1 MTSLILK
8 DAGRCLFSI
17 TAAAL
22 IMSCST
28 QDLDTPNAPDDSK
41 MQLNAE
47 IPSLAS
53 STSISS
59 TSISSVAT
67 KTIFDR
73 TDISWDNEDLLSVM
87 TRTGKKF
94 SDNTMFVRD
103 LQAGSSAFS
112 GELSDKGSDRIY
124 LYYPYQKSLKD
135 RDGEKEFLCKIAS
148 GAQIGVNSQEH
159 LKMPMWGFA
168 ATPSGVPEKI
178 QMHHTSGLVQL
189 VITNGLKQSIS
200 IQSVKLTSKNHP
212 LSGAFNVLTTTNGF
226 KVVPSESASK
236 MAFLSVQDGVL
247 NIGESG
253 NFYLVVAPYQLAEG
267 EIIEITVKTNQGEIT
282 RKSISSVK
290 AGKLVK
296 IDFSYS
302 SDPDPDPTPNPN
314 PNPDPDPNP
323 DPNPEPGFDDT
334 PITFN
339 GKTYIPVFVDMDNDG
354 KVDAGEVWLDR
365 NIGSDSND
373 PGSAWGEEE
382 VNWNAVGNFY
392 YWGRPYSENSPCEHA
407 LGANPERNEAWELR
421 DGKPGTGV
429 HEENWDN
436 ICPKG
441 YCIPTERQW
450 RDMFNYIAGTGFDQS
465 YQNAPKDRVL
475 TFANNQ
481 TLSIMMTSVLKFPMT
496 GIHDRNDKSP
506 NLDITNNNVG
516 TLACYWSRTFI
527 EMGGKGKTYPVR
539 VVMGKRGEVGLAN
552 IGPAKSAYTTASV
565 RCVQQ

>member
-1 MTSLILK
+1 MILRFIK
-8 DAGRCLFSI
+8 TNAVHIVCSI
-17 TAAAL
+17 MAAAAL
-22 IMSCST
+22 ISCSN
-28 QDLDTPNAPDDSK
+28 QDLDTDKQDTSTGSK
-41 MQLNAE
+41 TRFIAE
-47 IPSLAS
+47 IPSLISSRSLAS
-53 STSISS
+53 S
-59 TSISSVAT
+59 
-67 KTIFDR
+67 KTVFDR
-73 TDISWDNEDLLSVM
+73 MDISWDNEDMLSIM
-87 TRTGKKF
+87 TRSGKKF

-103 LQAGSSAFS
+103 IQAGPSAFS
-112 GELSDKGSDRIY
+112 GALSDKGADRIY

-148 GAQIGVNSQEH
+148 GLQIGVNSQEH

-178 QMHHTSGLVQL
+178 RMHHTSGLVKL

-253 NFYLVVAPYQLAEG
+253 NFYVVVAPYQLAEG

-290 AGKLVK
+290 AGELVK
-296 IDFSYS
+296 INFSYS
-302 SDPDPDPTPNPN
+302 NEPDPDPTP
-314 PNPDPDPNP
+314 DPN
-323 DPNPEPGFDDT
+323 PNPEPGFDDT

-339 GKTYIPVFVDMDNDG
+339 GKTYIPVFVDMDSDG

-365 NIGSDSND
+365 NIGADSNN
-373 PGSAWGEEE
+373 PGSAWGEEG

-392 YWGRPYSENSPCEHA
+392 YWGRPYNEYSPCEHA
-407 LGANPERNEAWELR
+407 QGANPERNEAWELR
-421 DGKPGTGV
+421 DGKLGTGV
-429 HEENWDN
+429 REDKWDN

-441 YCIPTERQW
+441 YCVPTERQW
-450 RDMFNYIAGTGFDQS
+450 RDLFNFIAGTNFDQS
-465 YQNAPKDRVL
+465 YQNAPIDRVVP
-475 TFANNQ
+475 FANNQ
-481 TLSIMMTSVLKFPMT
+481 PLSIMMTSPLQFPMS
-496 GIHDRNDKSP
+496 GIHDRDEGSLMIK
-506 NLDITNNNVG
+506 NNNVG

-527 EMGGKGKTYPVR
+527 EMGGQGKMYPVR